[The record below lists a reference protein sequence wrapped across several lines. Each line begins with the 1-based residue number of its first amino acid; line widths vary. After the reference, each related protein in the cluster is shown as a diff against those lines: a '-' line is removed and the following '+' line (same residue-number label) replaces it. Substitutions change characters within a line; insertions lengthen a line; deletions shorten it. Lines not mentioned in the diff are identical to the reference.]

1 MDVNF
6 NLDPAQLDLLRKI
19 ANGARLKDQRDIE
32 GRKWFALYNAD
43 DTHTHVDMAL
53 VESLVTAGLIDS
65 NKKFPAA
72 TYWLTEKGKNISAR
86 QP

>member
-32 GRKWFALYNAD
+32 GRKWFTLYNAD
-43 DTHTHVDMAL
+43 DSHTRIDAAL